1 MIQNDTP
8 CVGYA
13 FVPRQRLE
21 QVFEPE
27 EALMRGT
34 LFPELYLPI
43 NVYGKCPC
51 GDMRKGECLR

>member
-1 MIQNDTP
+1 MNQIETP

-51 GDMRKGECLR
+51 REQKGERCR

>member
-1 MIQNDTP
+1 MNEKEFV

-13 FVPRQRLE
+13 FVPPQKLE
-21 QVFEPE
+21 QVFEPND
-27 EALMRGT
+27 ALMRGT

-51 GDMRKGECLR
+51 KERSEELCK

>member
-1 MIQNDTP
+1 MNRDFES

-13 FVPRQRLE
+13 FVSPQELVS
-21 QVFEPE
+21 VFEIDK
-27 EALMRGT
+27 ALACGS

-51 GDMRKGECLR
+51 REQKGEVCR